1 MGRFRFSLESLL
13 QIRASQERAAAQALE
28 VAQQERVRLQRLL
41 DEIMADSRS
50 LNAALSEGGAA
61 ASISVALRPGLRL
74 NADRARAAIAS
85 QSIVVAERL
94 ADWQR
99 AHLRSSLLEKL
110 RETRLKEFQREERLA
125 EERWLDERV
134 VQSF

>member
-1 MGRFRFSLESLL
+1 MGRFRFSLETLL

-28 VAQQERVRLQRLL
+28 VAQQEQTQRQRLL
-41 DEIMADSRS
+41 DETMADSRS

-74 NADRARAAIAS
+74 NAERARAAIAS
-85 QSIVVAERL
+85 QRIVVSERL
-94 ADWQR
+94 AEWQQ
-99 AHLRSSLLEKL
+99 AHLRLSLLEKL